1 MLGQR
6 RFSMAKTT
14 RSDPKIFAELESRVQ
29 RFDAVGRVSSIAL
42 LLWFLETVYRL
53 DQVEA
58 EDAVCDSPGDA
69 GFDAIAANDLR
80 QEIVVFQAKRREKLP
95 AMLGDVDLK
104 TFVGSLAQLC
114 SRTAVEKLVATTFN
128 ADLKKLLLEFDVA
141 SKVDAGYKIRAIF
154 VTNVTANRAAIDYL
168 SHAEADGH
176 NVDLWDLNRLYPVL
190 DQLRRDW
197 FVPENVR
204 LEVDS
209 KRLFYVGASKTEPDL
224 LYAAIRA
231 RQLVHL
237 PGIDDSRVFAQ
248 NVRLGLGGTRV
259 NDDILE
265 SVKNKKEHRDFLTFH
280 NGLTI
285 VSKHITLRGKN
296 LRLKDFSVCNGCQS
310 LLTFYNN
317 RRILTEDLQVLVR
330 IVMVGDD
337 RRLPEVI
344 AYRTNNQNPI
354 SLRDLSSNDTIQV
367 RLKAEFDKLFGPQ
380 VNYVIKRGEESG
392 AEELPNEHA
401 GRLLLALYVK
411 EPWSAHQKYRIFGD
425 LESRIFNYHVT
436 AAHIRVAQLFY
447 DQIPSRLTALE
458 HQRLARYGLTSFL
471 VLYLLGELIRLSDD
485 GRKLLDQP
493 RTFLSTGEANGSLE
507 QKMLDQSAPLIDWLI
522 TELNYFVRGQ
532 GGEAYDYKREFKSQ
546 KAVEGI
552 RDELLKAFEKDRYR
566 GRATPFS
573 TPK

>member
-1 MLGQR
+1 
-6 RFSMAKTT
+6 MAKIIK
-14 RSDPKIFAELESRVQ
+14 SDPAVFAELENRVQ
-29 RFDAVGRVSSIAL
+29 RFDAVGRERSIGL

-80 QEIVVFQAKRREKLP
+80 EEIVVFQARRREKLP
-95 AMLGDVDLK
+95 ATLGDVDLK
-104 TFVGSLAQLC
+104 TFVGALAQLS
-114 SRTAVEKLVATTFN
+114 SRVAVEKLIATTTN
-128 ADLKKLLLEFDVA
+128 TDLKQLLLDFDIA
-141 SKVDAGYKIRAIF
+141 AKVEAGYKIRAMFII
-154 VTNVTANRAAIDYL
+154 NVAANQHAVDYL

-176 NVDLWDLNRLYPVL
+176 NIDLWDLNRLQPVL

-197 FVPENVR
+197 FVPDSVR
-204 LEVDS
+204 LEVDP
-209 KRLFYVGASKTEPDL
+209 KRLFSVGNSKTEPDL

-265 SVKNKKEHRDFLTFH
+265 SVRNKKEHRDFLTFH

-285 VSKHITLRGKN
+285 VSKQIALRGKT
-296 LRLKDFSVCNGCQS
+296 LRLRDFSVCNGCQS

-317 RRILTEDLQVLVR
+317 RKTLTEDLQVLVR
-330 IVMVGDD
+330 IVRVGDD

-354 SLRDLSSNDTIQV
+354 SLRDLASNDTIQV
-367 RLKAEFDKLFGPQ
+367 RLKAEFDRLFGPEFC
-380 VNYVIKRGEESG
+380 YVIKGGEASE
-392 AEELPNEHA
+392 ATALPNEQA

-411 EPWSAHQKYRIFGD
+411 EPWSSHQKYRIFGD

-447 DQIPSRLTALE
+447 EQVLPRLTALE

-471 VLYLLGELIRLSDD
+471 VLFFLGELIRLSDD

-493 RTFLSTGEANGSLE
+493 RPFLSTEGKHNPRESR
-507 QKMLDQSAPLIDWLI
+507 MLDKSTALIDWLF
-522 TELNYFVRGQ
+522 TELNYFIKGQ
-532 GGEAYDYKREFKSQ
+532 GGEVYDYKREFKSP
-546 KAVEGI
+546 KAVVAI

-566 GRATPFS
+566 GRAIPFS
-573 TPK
+573 TPA

>member
-1 MLGQR
+1 
-6 RFSMAKTT
+6 MAKTT
-14 RSDPKIFAELESRVQ
+14 KSDPKIFTELESRVQ
-29 RFDAVGRVSSIAL
+29 SFDTVGRARSIAL

-80 QEIVVFQAKRREKLP
+80 REIVVFQAKRREKLP

-104 TFVGSLAQLC
+104 AFVGSLAQLG
-114 SRTAVEKLVATTFN
+114 SRAAVEKLVATTSN
-128 ADLKKLLLEFDVA
+128 ADLRQLLLDYDVA
-141 SKVDAGYKIRAIF
+141 AKVDAGYTIRAIF
-154 VTNVTANRAAIDYL
+154 VTNVTANQAAINYL
-168 SHAEADGH
+168 SHAEADGR
-176 NVDLWDLNRLYPVL
+176 NVDLWDLNRLHPVL

-204 LEVDS
+204 LEVDP
-209 KRLFYVGASKTEPDL
+209 KRLFYVGSSKTEPNL

-265 SVKNKKEHRDFLTFH
+265 SVKNKDEHRDFLTFH

-285 VSKHITLRGKN
+285 VSKHITLRGKT
-296 LRLKDFSVCNGCQS
+296 LRLQDFSVCNGCQS

-317 RRILTEDLQVLVR
+317 RKTLTEELQVLVR
-330 IVMVGDD
+330 IVRVGDD

-367 RLKAEFDKLFGPQ
+367 RLKAEFDKLFGPK
-380 VNYVIKRGEESG
+380 VNYVIKRGEVSG
-392 AEELPNEHA
+392 AEELANEHA

-436 AAHIRVAQLFY
+436 AAHIRLAQLFY
-447 DQIPSRLTALE
+447 EKIPSRLTVLE
-458 HQRLARYGLTSFL
+458 QQRLARYGLTSFL

-485 GRKLLDQP
+485 GRKFLDQP
-493 RTFLSTGEANGSLE
+493 QPFLATGGVSNPLE
-507 QKMLDQSAPLIDWLI
+507 SKMLGQSVPLIDWLV
-522 TELNYFVRGQ
+522 TELNYFVKGQ
-532 GGEAYDYKREFKSQ
+532 GGDAYDYKREFKSP

-552 RDELLKAFEKDRYR
+552 RDEILKAFEKDRYR
-566 GRATPFS
+566 GRATPFT